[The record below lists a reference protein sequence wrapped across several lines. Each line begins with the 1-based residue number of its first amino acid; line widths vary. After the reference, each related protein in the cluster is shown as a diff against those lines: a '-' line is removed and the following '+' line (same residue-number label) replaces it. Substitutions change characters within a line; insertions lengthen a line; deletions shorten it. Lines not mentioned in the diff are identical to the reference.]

1 MRKILLAA
9 AAVSVLAAPA
19 YAQTTTAPGAAT
31 PAAPAANTTTAAPAG
46 TAKFATVPAN
56 AAMSEQITDLSIYN
70 SANEK
75 VGEIEDIVVNGKEVA
90 GYVVSVGG
98 FLGMGTR
105 YVVLDPSSVMIT
117 YNEADKKWNAKAD
130 LNKDQVKS
138 APEYKYD
145 EKHKN

>member
-19 YAQTTTAPGAAT
+19 FAQTTPAPGAAT
-31 PAAPAANTTTAAPAG
+31 PAAPAATTTVTPAG

-105 YVVLDPSSVMIT
+105 YVVIDPASVMIT
-117 YNEADKKWNAKAD
+117 YNETDKKWNAKAD